1 MGKKGKEKKNH
12 KLIYTMESTEGR
24 KEISSNIWQ
33 SEKDVGELFDSDL
46 SFPSHNTDMAD
57 VDKRASTI
65 IKPGMTNVS
74 FTSIL

>member
-1 MGKKGKEKKNH
+1 MGEKKNH
-12 KLIYTMESTEGR
+12 KFIYTMESTEGR

-33 SEKDVGELFDSDL
+33 SEKHVGDLFDSDL
-46 SFPSHNTDMAD
+46 SFPSHNIDTAD
-57 VDKRASTI
+57 VDKRAST